1 MIILKSKFVQPNDT
15 YPKGAL
21 QIFEENTTANIQ
33 NATMLNSI
41 NNEIQYIQAPDKL
54 YKNVAPSKIEQAL
67 NCNQSETDGLAK
79 MLKLKFDA
87 RVMLTVN
94 VNLEVCQ

>member
-1 MIILKSKFVQPNDT
+1 MISFKSKFVQPSDT
-15 YPKGAL
+15 YAKGAL
-21 QIFEENTTANIQ
+21 RIFEENTPAKIQ

-54 YKNVAPSKIEQAL
+54 PKNVAPSKIEKAL
-67 NCNQSETDGLAK
+67 NCNQIETGRLTE

-87 RVMLTVN
+87 RVILTVN
-94 VNLEVCQ
+94 VNLELCQ